1 MHIVITEH
9 NVGDLLMMPCRH
21 ETDPKHTRDYSRE
34 YRCKHCKK
42 WLPAE
47 RYICMKTEGF
57 DYIYKCPNC
66 HKDFWSM
73 HPDNYHNY
81 MMWCEHCKTT
91 FDIEVYINVL
101 RSQPIPLTTGDLV

>member
-1 MHIVITEH
+1 
-9 NVGDLLMMPCRH
+9 
-21 ETDPKHTRDYSRE
+21 
-34 YRCKHCKK
+34 
-42 WLPAE
+42 
-47 RYICMKTEGF
+47 
-57 DYIYKCPNC
+57 
-66 HKDFWSM
+66 M